1 MVSRALVRVRA
12 LNGLVLHLVY
22 TGLDTTGQT
31 RVGNMKLVILESG
44 AKAKTIKKYLGKGW
58 IVDACNGH
66 VQDLPVNN
74 KAMWAYK
81 DGELPKP
88 PWSWTDEKAER
99 KLSSMMNKA
108 SKSSVNEIYIA
119 TDPDREGEF
128 IAWRLKEILS
138 NFDSIQRVSFN
149 EITKDAVMSAIS
161 EPRDI
166 DMDLVNAAIVRR
178 LIDRLVGW
186 RCSKFCKSWK
196 LKSMG
201 RVQTPTLGFIVEK
214 ELERDNHVPKEY
226 HSVSVPS
233 NGIEMNV
240 RFHESDNPDA
250 WFDDN
255 GKHYP
260 NRTSNTSFAEQ
271 TLSDIN
277 SSGKLLLVEAK
288 EGTIN
293 RKPKPPFTTD
303 TMLQTAS
310 SMLGWTISK
319 TSGTASSLYNDGH
332 ITYIRT
338 DSTRTNAKARKSI
351 RDHIS
356 NKLGKEY
363 LGKGIGESGKKKNN
377 VQDAHE
383 AIRPSD
389 PTIESAGKDKDEKK
403 LYQLI
408 WSRFAASQMSDSVR
422 ERRSLRFSCDGVE
435 VPITGTASWRTHEGW
450 ENVFAW
456 TMGVVQSKPPEV
468 GFTVGETWNID
479 SEAVMTVDYT
489 KPPRR
494 FTESSIIQEMKKS
507 GIGRPSTYVSM
518 VKNLE
523 LKKYIEKDG
532 SSLLP
537 TQNGKTL
544 WLDVAP
550 YYNQPEG
557 KLFSADF
564 TAIMESDL
572 DSIEDGLSEAHS
584 KWTEFEQL
592 FRSIHLLALEKRKE
606 KPTVKQIEYL
616 ERILTN
622 MSEDEASEILRDKTI
637 TQLSGDEVKNI
648 LDEIS
653 EERKANIA
661 PSEKQIAL
669 IIRVSDRLGLELG
682 DILAEMG
689 LTEISELTG
698 GKEGSASELI
708 DRLLD
713 MDRNSP
719 ATERQVSAIISMS
732 EKLELPIEQALEAV
746 RTESIDTITK
756 SDASIL
762 IGNLKKTIN
771 SKRRSKK

>member
-1 MVSRALVRVRA
+1 
-12 LNGLVLHLVY
+12 
-22 TGLDTTGQT
+22 
-31 RVGNMKLVILESG
+31 MKLVILESG

-81 DGELPKP
+81 DGELPNP

-99 KLSSMMNKA
+99 KLSTIMNKA
-108 SKSSVNEIYIA
+108 SKSSVNEIFIA

-138 NFDSIQRVSFN
+138 DFDSIQRISFN
-149 EITKDAVMSAIS
+149 EITKDAVTSAIS
-161 EPRDI
+161 EPRDV

-214 ELERDNHVPKEY
+214 ELERENHVPKEY

-240 RFHESDNPDA
+240 RFHESDDPDA
-250 WFDDN
+250 WLDDD
-255 GKHYP
+255 GKHHP
-260 NRTSNTSFAEQ
+260 NRTSKTKLAEKTVDQ
-271 TLSDIN
+271 INYSTKLTLT
-277 SSGKLLLVEAK
+277 EAK
-288 EGTIN
+288 EGTVN

-303 TMLQTAS
+303 TMLQTANS
-310 SMLGWTISK
+310 TLGWSISK
-319 TSGTASSLYNDGH
+319 TSGVASSLYNGGH

-338 DSTRTNAKARKSI
+338 DSTRTNEKARESI
-351 RDHIS
+351 RNHIS
-356 NKLGKEY
+356 GKLGEKY
-363 LGKGIGESGKKKNN
+363 LGQGVGESGKKNSN

-389 PTIESAGKDKDEKK
+389 PTIENAGKDTDEKN

-408 WSRFAASQMSDSVR
+408 WSRFAASQMSNSVR
-422 ERRSLRFSCDGVE
+422 ERRTLKFSCDGVD
-435 VPITGTASWRTHEGW
+435 VPITGTASWRTHDGW
-450 ENVFAW
+450 ENVFSW
-456 TMGVVQSKPPEV
+456 SMGEVQTKPPEV
-468 GFTVGETWNID
+468 GFSIGESWDID
-479 SEAVMTVDYT
+479 SKAEMTVDFT

-523 LKKYIEKDG
+523 LKKYVEKDG
-532 SSLLP
+532 SSLIP
-537 TQNGKTL
+537 TKNGRTL

-550 YYNQPEG
+550 HYNQPDGE
-557 KLFSADF
+557 LFSADF

-592 FRSIHLLALEKRKE
+592 FRKIHLLALEKRKE
-606 KPTVKQIEYL
+606 KPTVKQIDYL
-616 ERILTN
+616 QRILAN
-622 MSEDEASEILRDKTI
+622 MSEQEVSDILQDKSLKD
-637 TQLSGDEVKNI
+637 LSGDEVKNI

-653 EERKANIA
+653 EERKTNMA

-669 IIRVSDRLGLELG
+669 IIRVSDKLGLELDG
-682 DILAEMG
+682 ILGEIG
-689 LTEISELTG
+689 LTDLSELTG
-698 GKEGSASELI
+698 GKDGSASELI
-708 DRLLD
+708 DRLLN

-719 ATERQVSAIISMS
+719 ATERQVSAIISMV
-732 EKLELPIEQALEAV
+732 EKLEMPIEQALEAV
-746 RTESIDTITK
+746 RTESIETITK

-771 SKRRSKK
+771 SKRRTKK

>member
-1 MVSRALVRVRA
+1 
-12 LNGLVLHLVY
+12 
-22 TGLDTTGQT
+22 
-31 RVGNMKLVILESG
+31 LESG

-81 DGELPKP
+81 EGELPNP

-99 KLSSMMNKA
+99 KLSTIMNKA
-108 SKSSVNEIYIA
+108 SKSSVNEIFIA

-138 NFDSIQRVSFN
+138 DFDSIQRISFN

-161 EPRDI
+161 EPRDV

-214 ELERDNHVPKEY
+214 ELERDNHVPKKY

-240 RFHESDNPDA
+240 RFHESDDPDA
-250 WFDDN
+250 WLDDE
-255 GKHYP
+255 GKHHP
-260 NRTSNTSFAEQ
+260 NRTSNTELAEQ
-271 TLSDIN
+271 TVEQIN
-277 SSGKLLLVEAK
+277 STKKLILIDSK
-288 EGTIN
+288 EGTVN

-303 TMLQTAS
+303 TMLQTANS
-310 SMLGWTISK
+310 TLGWSISK
-319 TSGTASSLYNDGH
+319 TSGVASSLYNGGH

-338 DSTRTNAKARKSI
+338 DSTRTNLKARESV

-356 NKLGKEY
+356 SKLGEKY
-363 LGKGIGESGKKKNN
+363 LGQGVGESGKRTSN

-389 PTIESAGKDKDEKK
+389 PTIESAGKDIDEKK

-408 WSRFAASQMSDSVR
+408 WSRFAASQMSNSVR
-422 ERRSLRFSCDGVE
+422 ERRTLKFSCDGVE
-435 VPITGTASWRTHEGW
+435 VPITGTASWRTHDGW
-450 ENVFAW
+450 ENVFSW
-456 TMGVVQSKPPEV
+456 SIGEVQTTPPKI
-468 GFTVGETWNID
+468 GFSTGESWNID
-479 SEAVMTVDYT
+479 SEAEITVDFT

-523 LKKYIEKDG
+523 LKRYIEKDG
-532 SSLLP
+532 SSLMP
-537 TQNGKTL
+537 TKNGRTL

-550 YYNQPEG
+550 HYNQPDGE
-557 KLFSADF
+557 LFSADF
-564 TAIMESDL
+564 TAIMEADL
-572 DSIEDGLSEAHS
+572 DSIEDGLVDAHS

-592 FRSIHLLALEKRKE
+592 FRKIHLLALEKRKQ
-606 KPTVKQIEYL
+606 KPTLKQMEYL
-616 ERILTN
+616 QRILAN
-622 MSEDEASEILRDKTI
+622 MSEGEVSEILGSKTLM
-637 TQLSGDEVKNI
+637 QLSGDDVKNI
-648 LDEIS
+648 LDDIS
-653 EERKANIA
+653 EEKKTNIA

-669 IIRVSDRLGLELG
+669 IIRVSDRLGLEL
-682 DILAEMG
+682 DVILREMG
-689 LTEISELTG
+689 LTDLSELSG
-698 GKEGSASELI
+698 GKDGSASELI
-708 DRLLD
+708 DRLLN

-719 ATERQVSAIISMS
+719 ATERQVAAIISMV
-732 EKLELPIEQALEAV
+732 EKLEMPIEQALEAV
-746 RTESIDTITK
+746 RTESIETITK

>member
-1 MVSRALVRVRA
+1 
-12 LNGLVLHLVY
+12 
-22 TGLDTTGQT
+22 
-31 RVGNMKLVILESG
+31 MKLVILESG

-74 KAMWAYK
+74 KAMWSYK
-81 DGELPKP
+81 DGELPNP

-99 KLSSMMNKA
+99 KLSAIMNKA
-108 SKSSVNEIYIA
+108 SKSSVSEIFIA

-128 IAWRLKEILS
+128 IAWRLKEIMS
-138 NFDSIQRVSFN
+138 DFDSIQRISFN

-161 EPRDI
+161 EPRDV

-240 RFHESDNPDA
+240 RFHESDDPNA
-250 WFDDN
+250 WLDDD
-255 GKHYP
+255 GKHHP
-260 NRTSNTSFAEQ
+260 NRTSNTKFAEQ
-271 TLSDIN
+271 TVEQIN
-277 SSGKLLLVEAK
+277 SSNKLILTEAK
-288 EGTIN
+288 EGTVN

-303 TMLQTAS
+303 TMLQTANS
-310 SMLGWTISK
+310 TLGWSISK
-319 TSGTASSLYNDGH
+319 TSGVASSLYNGGH

-338 DSTRTNAKARKSI
+338 DSTRTNSKARESI

-356 NKLGKEY
+356 GKLGEKY
-363 LGKGIGESGKKKNN
+363 LGQGVGESGKKNSN

-389 PTIESAGKDKDEKK
+389 PTIENAGKDTDEKK

-408 WSRFAASQMSDSVR
+408 WSRFAASQMSNSVR
-422 ERRSLRFSCDGVE
+422 ERRALKFSCDGVE
-435 VPITGTASWRTHEGW
+435 VPITGTASWRTHDGW
-450 ENVFAW
+450 ENVFSW
-456 TMGVVQSKPPEV
+456 SIGEVQTKPPEV
-468 GFTVGETWNID
+468 GFSIGESWDTD
-479 SEAVMTVDYT
+479 SKAEMTVDFT

-523 LKKYIEKDG
+523 QKRYIEKDG
-532 SSLLP
+532 SSLIP
-537 TQNGKTL
+537 TKNGRTL

-550 YYNQPEG
+550 HYNQADGE
-557 KLFSADF
+557 LFSADF

-572 DSIEDGLSEAHS
+572 DSIEGGLAEAHS

-592 FRSIHLLALEKRKE
+592 FRKIHLLALEKRKQ
-606 KPTVKQIEYL
+606 KPTLKQIEYL
-616 ERILTN
+616 QRILAN
-622 MSEDEASEILRDKTI
+622 MSEEEAAEILGNKSLM
-637 TQLSGDEVKNI
+637 QLSGDDVKNI

-653 EERKANIA
+653 EERKSNIA

-669 IIRVSDRLGLELG
+669 IIRVSDRLGLEL
-682 DILAEMG
+682 DAILGEMG
-689 LTEISELTG
+689 LTDLSELTG
-698 GKEGSASELI
+698 GKDGSASELI
-708 DRLLD
+708 DRLLN

-719 ATERQVSAIISMS
+719 ATERQVTAIISMV
-732 EKLELPIEQALEAV
+732 EKLEMPIEQALEAV
-746 RTESIDTITK
+746 RTESIETITK

>member
-1 MVSRALVRVRA
+1 
-12 LNGLVLHLVY
+12 
-22 TGLDTTGQT
+22 
-31 RVGNMKLVILESG
+31 MKLVILESG

-66 VQDLPVNN
+66 IQDLPVNN

-81 DGELPKP
+81 EGELPNP

-99 KLSSMMNKA
+99 KLSTIMNKA
-108 SKSSVNEIYIA
+108 SKSSVNEIFIA

-128 IAWRLKEILS
+128 IAWRLNDILS
-138 NFDSIQRVSFN
+138 DFDSVKRISFN

-161 EPRDI
+161 EPRDV

-240 RFHESDNPDA
+240 RFHESDDPDA
-250 WFDDN
+250 WLDDD
-255 GKHYP
+255 GKHHP
-260 NRTSNTSFAEQ
+260 NRTSNTKLAEQ
-271 TLSDIN
+271 TVEMIN
-277 SSGKLLLVEAK
+277 SSKKLILTESK
-288 EGTIN
+288 EGTVN

-303 TMLQTAS
+303 TMLQTANS
-310 SMLGWTISK
+310 TLGWSISK
-319 TSGTASSLYNDGH
+319 TSGVASSLYNEGH

-338 DSTRTNAKARKSI
+338 DSTRTNAKARQSI

-356 NKLGKEY
+356 NKLGEKY
-363 LGKGIGESGKKKNN
+363 LGQGVGESGKRTGN

-389 PTIESAGKDKDEKK
+389 PKIENAGKDKDEKK

-408 WSRFAASQMSDSVR
+408 WSRFAASQMSNSVR
-422 ERRSLRFSCDGVE
+422 ERRALKFSCDGVE
-435 VPITGTASWRTHEGW
+435 VPITGTASWRTHDGW
-450 ENVFAW
+450 ENVFSW
-456 TMGVVQSKPPEV
+456 SIGDVQTKPPEV
-468 GFTVGETWNID
+468 GFSVGDSWDID
-479 SEAVMTVDYT
+479 SNAEMTVDFT

-523 LKKYIEKDG
+523 LKRYVEKDG
-532 SSLLP
+532 SSLIP
-537 TQNGKTL
+537 TENGRTL

-550 YYNQPEG
+550 HYNQPDVE
-557 KLFSADF
+557 LFSADF

-572 DSIEDGLSEAHS
+572 DSIEDGLAEAHS

-592 FRSIHLLALEKRKE
+592 FRSIHQLALEKRKQ
-606 KPTVKQIEYL
+606 KPTLKQIEYL
-616 ERILTN
+616 QRILAN
-622 MSEDEASEILRDKTI
+622 MSEEEASEILDNRSL
-637 TQLSGDEVKNI
+637 TQLTGDDVKNI

-653 EERKANIA
+653 EERKTNIA

-669 IIRVSDRLGLELG
+669 IIRVSDRLGLEL
-682 DILAEMG
+682 DSILGEMG
-689 LTEISELTG
+689 LADLSELTG
-698 GKEGSASELI
+698 GKDGSASELI
-708 DRLLD
+708 DMLLN

-719 ATERQVSAIISMS
+719 ATEKQVAAIISMV
-732 EKLELPIEQALEAV
+732 EKLEMPIEQALEAV
-746 RTESIDTITK
+746 RTESIETITK

-771 SKRRSKK
+771 SRRRSKK

>member
-1 MVSRALVRVRA
+1 
-12 LNGLVLHLVY
+12 
-22 TGLDTTGQT
+22 
-31 RVGNMKLVILESG
+31 MKLVILESG

-81 DGELPKP
+81 EGELPNP

-99 KLSSMMNKA
+99 KLSAIMNKA
-108 SKSSVNEIYIA
+108 SKSSVNEIFIA

-138 NFDSIQRVSFN
+138 DFNSVKRISFN

-161 EPRDI
+161 EPRDV
-166 DMDLVNAAIVRR
+166 DMHLVNAAIVRR
-178 LIDRLVGW
+178 LTDRLVGW

-240 RFHESDNPDA
+240 RFHESDDPDA
-250 WFDDN
+250 WLDDD
-255 GKHYP
+255 GKHHP
-260 NRTSNTSFAEQ
+260 NRTSNTGLAEQ
-271 TLSDIN
+271 TVEQIN
-277 SSGKLLLVEAK
+277 SSKKLILTESK
-288 EGTIN
+288 EGTVN

-303 TMLQTAS
+303 TMLQTANS
-310 SMLGWTISK
+310 TLGWSISK
-319 TSGTASSLYNDGH
+319 TSGVASSLYNEGH

-338 DSTRTNAKARKSI
+338 DSTRTNSKARESI

-356 NKLGKEY
+356 VKLGQKY
-363 LGKGIGESGKKKNN
+363 LGQGVGESGKGGSN

-389 PTIESAGKDKDEKK
+389 PKIENAGKDTDEKK

-408 WSRFAASQMSDSVR
+408 WSRFAASQMSNSIR
-422 ERRSLRFSCDGVE
+422 ERRALKFSCDGVD
-435 VPITGTASWRTHEGW
+435 VPITGTASWRTHDGW
-450 ENVFAW
+450 ENVFSW
-456 TMGVVQSKPPEV
+456 SIGEVQTKPPEV
-468 GFTVGETWNID
+468 GFSTGDSWDID
-479 SEAVMTVDYT
+479 SSAEMTVDFT

-523 LKKYIEKDG
+523 LKRYIEKDG
-532 SSLLP
+532 SSLIP
-537 TQNGKTL
+537 TKNGRTL
-544 WLDVAP
+544 WLEVAP
-550 YYNQPEG
+550 HYNQPDVE
-557 KLFSADF
+557 LFSADF

-572 DSIEDGLSEAHS
+572 DSIEDGLAEAHI

-592 FRSIHLLALEKRKE
+592 FRNIHLLALEKRKE

-616 ERILTN
+616 QRILAN
-622 MSEDEASEILRDKTI
+622 MSEEEASGILDNRSL
-637 TQLSGDEVKNI
+637 TQLSGDDVKNI

-653 EERKANIA
+653 EESKTNIA

-669 IIRVSDRLGLELG
+669 IIRVSDRLGLEL
-682 DILAEMG
+682 DAILGEMG
-689 LTEISELTG
+689 LTDLSELTG
-698 GKEGSASELI
+698 GKDGSASELI
-708 DRLLD
+708 DSLLD

-719 ATERQVSAIISMS
+719 ATERQVAAIISMV
-732 EKLELPIEQALEAV
+732 EKLEMPIEQALEAV
-746 RTESIDTITK
+746 RTESIETITK

>member
-1 MVSRALVRVRA
+1 
-12 LNGLVLHLVY
+12 
-22 TGLDTTGQT
+22 
-31 RVGNMKLVILESG
+31 MKLVILESG

-81 DGELPKP
+81 EGELPNP

-99 KLSSMMNKA
+99 KLSAIMNKA
-108 SKSSVNEIYIA
+108 SKSSVDEIFIA

-138 NFDSIQRVSFN
+138 DFDSVKRISFN

-161 EPRDI
+161 EPRDV
-166 DMDLVNAAIVRR
+166 DMHLVNAAIVRR
-178 LIDRLVGW
+178 LTDRLVGW

-240 RFHESDNPDA
+240 RFHESDDPDA
-250 WFDDN
+250 WLDDD
-255 GKHYP
+255 GKHHP
-260 NRTSNTSFAEQ
+260 NRTSNTGLAEQ
-271 TLSDIN
+271 TVEQIN
-277 SSGKLLLVEAK
+277 SSKKLILTESK
-288 EGTIN
+288 EGTVN

-303 TMLQTAS
+303 TMLQTANS
-310 SMLGWTISK
+310 TLGWSISK
-319 TSGTASSLYNDGH
+319 TSGVASSLYNGGH

-338 DSTRTNAKARKSI
+338 DSTRTNSKARESI

-356 NKLGKEY
+356 SKLGEKY
-363 LGKGIGESGKKKNN
+363 LGQGVGESGKGGSNI
-377 VQDAHE
+377 QDAHE

-389 PTIESAGKDKDEKK
+389 PKIENAGKDTDEKK

-408 WSRFAASQMSDSVR
+408 WSRFAASQMSNSIR
-422 ERRSLRFSCDGVE
+422 ERRALKFSCDGVE
-435 VPITGTASWRTHEGW
+435 VPITGTASWRTHDGW
-450 ENVFAW
+450 ENVFSW
-456 TMGVVQSKPPEV
+456 SIGEVQTKPPEV
-468 GFTVGETWNID
+468 GFSTGESWDID
-479 SEAVMTVDYT
+479 SSAEMTVDFT

-523 LKKYIEKDG
+523 LKRYIDKDG
-532 SSLLP
+532 SSLIP
-537 TQNGKTL
+537 TKNGRTL

-550 YYNQPEG
+550 HYNQQDVE
-557 KLFSADF
+557 LFSADF

-572 DSIEDGLSEAHS
+572 DSIEDGLVEAHS

-592 FRSIHLLALEKRKE
+592 FRNIHLLALEKRKE

-616 ERILTN
+616 QRILAN
-622 MSEDEASEILRDKTI
+622 MSEEEVSGILGNRSL
-637 TQLSGDEVKNI
+637 TQLSGDDVKNI

-653 EERKANIA
+653 EESKTNIA

-669 IIRVSDRLGLELG
+669 IIRVSDRLGLEL
-682 DILAEMG
+682 DAILGEMG
-689 LTEISELTG
+689 LTDLSELTG
-698 GKEGSASELI
+698 GKDGSASELI
-708 DRLLD
+708 DRLLN

-719 ATERQVSAIISMS
+719 ATERQVAAIISMV
-732 EKLELPIEQALEAV
+732 EKLEMPIEQALEAV
-746 RTESIDTITK
+746 RTESIETITK